1 MKIEFYI
8 PKEEEIPTRL
18 RLKVDDS
25 IDVYYQKLSNAFAYA
40 FEFCPVVQNVNLEIA
55 TEIVD
60 EIVSRMK
67 SQSYDHGAQ
76 WRECEVRDIVN
87 DEYSLSIT
95 VYFRVRDSY

>member
-8 PKEEEIPTRL
+8 PKDEEIPTRL

-25 IDVYYQKLSNAFAYA
+25 IDV
-40 FEFCPVVQNVNLEIA
+40 
-55 TEIVD
+55 
-60 EIVSRMK
+60 
-67 SQSYDHGAQ
+67 YDHGAQ

-95 VYFRVRDSY
+95 VYFRVSDSY